1 MNDTIASLL
10 AENGDD
16 VGRAVEAFHNSSVLL
31 TVPHARSFKRV
42 RHDADFAAPAA
53 ARILKEKLGARAL
66 VHMGNL
72 DRHQQAD
79 LNRAP
84 DVGASASADAQ
95 RREWQEFV
103 RWWVVTHPEGLL
115 IDVHSFPTGFDW
127 QNSTTTLTEETIA
140 KGPLVVLLPPKDN
153 AFGAEFAEGLTE
165 DVYQGT
171 EVNAII
177 TMGGK
182 RAVLLE
188 FEEKTGRLEETAGG
202 VGERLRS
209 FVP

>member
-1 MNDTIASLL
+1 MNDPIASLL

-16 VGRAVEAFHNSSVLL
+16 VRHAVEAFRKSSVLL
-31 TVPHARSFKRV
+31 TVPHAYSFEAV

-53 ARILKEKLGARAL
+53 ARILKKKLGARAL

-72 DRHQQAD
+72 DRHRQAD

-84 DVGASASADAQ
+84 DVGASASAGAR

-127 QNSTTTLTEETIA
+127 QNSTTTLTEERIA

-177 TMGGK
+177 SMGGK

-188 FEEKTGRLEETAGG
+188 FEENEALLEETAAR
-202 VGERLRS
+202 VGERLLF